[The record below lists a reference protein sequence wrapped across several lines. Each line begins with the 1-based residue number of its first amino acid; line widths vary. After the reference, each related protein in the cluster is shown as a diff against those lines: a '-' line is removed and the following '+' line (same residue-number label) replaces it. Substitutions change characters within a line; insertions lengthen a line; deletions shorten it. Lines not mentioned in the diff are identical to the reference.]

1 MEEPFI
7 EMRRGRREWLAAL
20 GAIAVL
26 PACAHRP
33 GETKMRRRELVQD
46 GDVRLDVIVE
56 GIGPTLVLLPSSQR
70 DSEDYDELAHLLVT
84 KGFRVLRP
92 QPRGMR
98 ASRGPLEGMTL
109 DTLAGDVALVVR
121 RLGGGRAVVAGH
133 AYGHF
138 VARVADLRYPEL
150 VRGVVVLAAASRTIP
165 PGVQASL
172 RIAVN
177 PEQPREARLAA
188 LRQAF
193 LAPGNDP
200 ELWMEGWYPELS
212 AAYRDAMTL
221 PPKDQW
227 WPVSHSPILDLQGGD
242 DPWRPAATR
251 DELKAVLG
259 DKVTVQ
265 VIPNASH
272 AMVPEQPQ
280 AVADSIARWSGQLPP

>member
-26 PACAHRP
+26 PACMHRP
-33 GETKMRRRELVQD
+33 EETRMRRRVQVHD
-46 GDVRLDVIVE
+46 GDVHLDVIVE
-56 GIGPTLVLLPSSQR
+56 GTGPTLVLLPSSQR
-70 DSEDYDELAHLLVT
+70 DSEDYDDLAQLLVA

-121 RLGGGRAVVAGH
+121 RLGGGRAVIVGH

-138 VARVADLRYPEL
+138 VARVTDLRYPEL

-165 PGVQASL
+165 PGVQTSL
-172 RIAVN
+172 GIAAN

-193 LAPGNDP
+193 FAPGNDP
-200 ELWMEGWYPELS
+200 ELWIEGWYPKLS
-212 AAYRDAMTL
+212 VAYRDAMTR

-227 WPVSHSPILDLQGGD
+227 WPVSHSPILDLQGGN

-265 VIPNASH
+265 VVLNASH

-280 AVADSIARWSGQLPP
+280 AVADIVAKWSGGLPP